1 LPCYRLAYQSAGRF
15 IDEQPGGPIGVAC
28 EKQLNK
34 EHMKIKTIVCSTV
47 LVGLLALPALVK
59 GEENEGNEHK
69 VAWKDVPAAVQKTIT
84 DNANGGAV
92 HKVKMETKDDKVIY
106 EAVVKGAEGNK
117 TEIKVAADGTL
128 LKVKA
133 KGKKEEKEKDDD
145 DAKTNKN

>member
-1 LPCYRLAYQSAGRF
+1 
-15 IDEQPGGPIGVAC
+15 
-28 EKQLNK
+28 
-34 EHMKIKTIVCSTV
+34 MKIKTIVCSTV